1 MSRIVAFLCRI
12 SVRILAFNLLVVFLP
27 IAGVLYLDTYER
39 QLLESLEHALAQ
51 QGRVLAAALS
61 DGELT
66 PEAARVLL
74 LRMARRHE
82 ARLRILDATGRLLA
96 DSSRL
101 ELDTA
106 EATAGTRSRAAEW
119 SEPDDEPETLEKRE
133 TLMYRIA
140 SFPVRLYRRTLA
152 PPEPPLE
159 SGDFYSGVSVF
170 TGPEVRTA
178 LRGGYGAATRISSG
192 GQRSV
197 TLYSAIPV
205 TREAEVIGVSLVS
218 QSTYRIL
225 RNIYEL
231 RLEIFRIFLLSLV
244 SAVLITAVASATITR
259 PIRRLR
265 NQAALLVDR
274 RGRLTGRFRPL
285 RRSDEIG
292 DLSRALN
299 ELTGRLQSHMRST
312 ESFAADVAH
321 ELKNPL
327 ASIRSATEI
336 AGEVADPAE
345 RARFLD
351 LAAREVSRMEH
362 IVTGTREISVID
374 SLIEQEERDVVDI
387 GDLTRRVLDGF
398 RIRGNPKGMEYLA
411 RMPGGSEAPL
421 RVAASPQ
428 RMTQVL
434 ENLVDNAAGFSPPG
448 GRITVSIDREGPSV
462 VIRVEDQGPGI
473 PEEDLEAVFGRF
485 FSRREGA
492 GPSEAA
498 HAGPSAS
505 AASAASEGSHLGL
518 GLSIVRVIVEGYGGQ
533 VRASNMRGPDGRI
546 TGARLE
552 VRLPA
557 A

>member
-74 LRMARRHE
+74 VRMARRHE

-106 EATAGTRSRAAEW
+106 EATAGSDRGTASRRRAPYDESPSRDEAEA
-119 SEPDDEPETLEKRE
+119 LEKRE
-133 TLMYRIA
+133 TLLYRLA
-140 SFPVRLYRRTLA
+140 SFPVRLYRRALG

-159 SGDFYSGVSVF
+159 SGDFYSGVAVF
-170 TGPEVRTA
+170 TGSEVRAA
-178 LRGGYGAATRISSG
+178 LSGRYGAATRISSG

-197 TLYSAIPV
+197 TLYSAIPI
-205 TREAEVIGVSLVS
+205 TLGAEVIGVSLVS

-244 SAVLITAVASATITR
+244 SAVLITVVASATITR
-259 PIRRLR
+259 PIRMLR

-292 DLSRALN
+292 DLSRALH
-299 ELTGRLQSHMRST
+299 ELTGRLQSHMRNT

-336 AGEVADPAE
+336 AGEVDDPAE
-345 RARFLD
+345 RARFLE
-351 LAAREVSRMEH
+351 LAEREVARMEH

-374 SLIEQEERDVVDI
+374 SLIEQEERDIVDI

-398 RIRGNPKGMEYLA
+398 RIRGNPKGLEYLA

-434 ENLVDNAAGFSPPG
+434 ENLVDNAAGFSPAG
-448 GRITVSIDREGPSV
+448 GRITVSVDREGRYV
-462 VIRVEDQGPGI
+462 LMRVEDQGPGI

-485 FSRREGA
+485 FSRREDA
-492 GPSEAA
+492 EPPESR
-498 HAGPSAS
+498 SA
-505 AASAASEGSHLGL
+505 GSHLGL
-518 GLSIVRVIVEGYGGQ
+518 GLSIVRVIDEGYGGQ
-533 VRASNMRGPDGRI
+533 VRASNVGGPDGRI
-546 TGARLE
+546 DGARLE